1 MAITDNHRIVI
12 KVCELYYKDN
22 LSQKM
27 ISAKLGISRSQIS
40 RILTTARADNIVTIK
55 IDNPY
60 SDETIL
66 EKSLIKKFKLND
78 ALVIN
83 TEGLSNPN
91 SMVELCKQAASQ
103 LDAYIPNQCSVG
115 IMSGKTISELVKSIQ
130 NFNKRGLEFIPLIGG
145 MGSDGADWHAN
156 IIVKSFADKTSG
168 KYYFLSTPV
177 MVKNM
182 ESKEI
187 LISEPDISKVL
198 MKGTECEVV
207 IIGVGQVSENSTS
220 VIAGALK
227 LQEVEKLKSLGAVAS
242 VCGSYVD
249 KNGNIIENDITKRT
263 IGQTLESI
271 RKAKKIA
278 IAAGR
283 SKIEALGAVLSG
295 GHIDILITSLETAR
309 GILNL
314 NK

>member
-1 MAITDNHRIVI
+1 MAITDNHRMVI

-40 RILTTARADNIVTIK
+40 RILATARANNIVTIK

-66 EKSLIKKFKLND
+66 EKTLIEKFKLKD

-83 TEGLSNPN
+83 TEGLSSP
-91 SMVELCKQAASQ
+91 SSIVELCKQAALQ

-156 IIVKSFADKTSG
+156 IIVKFFADKTSG
-168 KYYFLSTPV
+168 KYYFLNAPV
-177 MVKNM
+177 MVNNIK
-182 ESKEI
+182 SKKI
-187 LISEPDISKVL
+187 LMSEPGISKVL
-198 MKGTECEVV
+198 KKGMQCEVV

-220 VIAGALK
+220 VIAGALG
-227 LQEVEKLKSLGAVAS
+227 LPEIEKLKSLGAVAS

-249 KNGNIIENDITKRT
+249 KNGNIIENDITNRT

-271 RKAKKIA
+271 RRAKKIA
-278 IAAGR
+278 VADGR
-283 SKIEALGAVLSG
+283 SKVEALGAVLSG
-295 GHIDILITSLETAR
+295 GHIDILITSLDTAR
-309 GILNL
+309 GIINL
-314 NK
+314 YK

>member
-1 MAITDNHRIVI
+1 MAITDNHRMVI

-40 RILTTARADNIVTIK
+40 RILTTARAENIVTIK
-55 IDNPY
+55 IENPY
-60 SDETIL
+60 SDETII
-66 EKSLIKKFKLND
+66 EKSLIKEFKLND

-83 TEGLSNPN
+83 TEGLSSPN
-91 SMVELCKQAASQ
+91 SMMELCKQAASQ

-130 NFNKRGLEFIPLIGG
+130 NINKRGLEFVPLIGG

-168 KYYFLSTPV
+168 KYYFLNAPV

-198 MKGTECEVV
+198 MKGTECEAV

-220 VIAGALK
+220 VIAGALN

-249 KNGNIIENDITKRT
+249 KNGNIIENDITNRT

-278 IAAGR
+278 IAAGK

-295 GHIDILITSLETAR
+295 GHIDILITSLDTAR
-309 GILNL
+309 GILN
-314 NK
+314 